1 MNWNYEEGVEQ
12 LFSDSI
18 EHWPKE
24 KITLIGNIR
33 CISWNVI
40 PKILTLRVV
49 NQWMVLNL
57 LRMSQRIKPKINFL
71 SFIAC
76 NSAQGWWLDSISSF
90 INQNSNCGASAVCQ
104 TLFVWAHREGDG
116 PLLRLL
122 SRARMSPA
130 PSSVLCI
137 QWFLNYF
144 WVKHFSDF
152 LAGI

>member
-24 KITLIGNIR
+24 KITLTGNII

-40 PKILTLRVV
+40 PKILTLSVV

-57 LRMSQRIKPKINFL
+57 LRMSQRIKLKINFL
-71 SFIAC
+71 SFVAC
-76 NSAQGWWLDSISSF
+76 NSAPRMVARLCFF
-90 INQNSNCGASAVCQ
+90 IYQSELQLWSLCCCQ
-104 TLFVWAHREGDG
+104 TLFVWAHKEGDG
-116 PLLRLL
+116 PFLRLL

-130 PSSVLCI
+130 PSSVLRI